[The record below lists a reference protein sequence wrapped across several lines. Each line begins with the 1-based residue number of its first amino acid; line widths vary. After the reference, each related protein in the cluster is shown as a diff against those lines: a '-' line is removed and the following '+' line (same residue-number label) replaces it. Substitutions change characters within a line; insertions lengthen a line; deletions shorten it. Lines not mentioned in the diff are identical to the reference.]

1 MFTEQEKNKPRLL
14 TRNIWG
20 LFSIFIIPLLVI
32 VTVSSDTYWSPNR
45 AYAYTGFS
53 TQACNGDLN
62 QDGQIDDSDLPLL
75 AIAVLTNNTSGL
87 CADLNEDQA
96 VNSLDLQHLV
106 NLILNPL
113 IPGNAY
119 YIAPNGSDSND
130 GSLERPWATV
140 MHAWRNSGRGDT
152 VYVRQGSYSEGRD
165 IWLAGG
171 NGNEAEYWT
180 LRAYPGET
188 ATFTNAR
195 FIADSDYIRIQGL
208 TLTGSSY
215 MQAVSWDDLHNHIEF
230 LNNDISG
237 SATVPIYFNTNN
249 GRVEGNTIHSTSAVH
264 GIYLMHGDSNVVRN
278 NIVTGMSKYG
288 IHIYDENKYSRT
300 ARITNLLVENNT
312 VSGSH
317 GRSGIIVSAGE
328 STSLGIEINGVVIR
342 NNVVFNNAE
351 DGITIRYYG
360 SVRNVEIY
368 NNVVY
373 GNRAVGLR
381 ISAYNAD
388 NITAKNNIFSSNPI
402 QIDVSSSL
410 NNFILSH
417 NLYHQPDSVGRGAQD
432 QNPNFGDPLFVNP
445 SAGEFHLQ
453 ANSPAIDAGID
464 VGLPYSGSAPDLG
477 AFEYSP

>member
-1 MFTEQEKNKPRLL
+1 MFTEQEKNKLRFL
-14 TRNIWG
+14 TRNRSLLLCI
-20 LFSIFIIPLLVI
+20 LIIPLLI
-32 VTVSSDTYWSPNR
+32 TLSVSANTRWGTDR
-45 AYAYTGFS
+45 AYANIGLS
-53 TQACNGDLN
+53 AQACSGDLN
-62 QDGQIDDSDLPLL
+62 GDDQIDDADLPLMVN
-75 AIAVLTNNTSGL
+75 AILTNNASGH
-87 CADLNEDQA
+87 CADLNEDQL
-96 VNSLDLQHLV
+96 VNSIDLQHLV
-106 NLILNPL
+106 NLILNPPT
-113 IPGNAY
+113 PGNAY

-195 FIADSDYIRIQGL
+195 FIADNDYIRIQGL

-312 VSGSH
+312 VSGSQ

-342 NNVVFNNAE
+342 NNVVFNNGE

-360 SVRNVEIY
+360 SVRDVEIY
-368 NNVVY
+368 
-373 GNRAVGLR
+373 
-381 ISAYNAD
+381 
-388 NITAKNNIFSSNPI
+388 IFSSNPI

-410 NNFILSH
+410 SNFILSH

-432 QNPNFGDPLFVNP
+432 QNPNFGNPLFVNP
-445 SAGEFHLQ
+445 SGGEFHLQ

-464 VGLPYSGSAPDLG
+464 VGLPYFGSAPDLG